1 MPPPFPPRKSAGQK
15 WAIAGA
21 TFGGLALL
29 GMVASAVLH
38 GGQSSGGGSG
48 GDDGSPKYR
57 ITVPQT
63 LAGGKYKLV
72 KDLSQQA
79 DASVPHD
86 GAYAHGLKTA
96 GGQYANG
103 TTTLVMM
110 GIYGTIDDPATA
122 VDHTLRGMTSDGN
135 TAVAVSDRKITP
147 SSGGGPL
154 TCGVDVRR
162 QSGQKI
168 TLSYCVWADSRTN
181 ASVAKADG
189 ADLAQDPQSIDL
201 QALADETAKIRTE
214 VRKPMG

>member
-1 MPPPFPPRKSAGQK
+1 MPPPFPPRKSAGKK

-21 TFGGLALL
+21 TIGGLALL
-29 GMVASAVLH
+29 GAVSSAALH
-38 GGQSSGGGSG
+38 SGQSSGGSS
-48 GDDGSPKYR
+48 GDDGGPKYR

-72 KDLSQQA
+72 KDISQQA
-79 DASVPHD
+79 DASVPHE

-96 GGQYANG
+96 GGQYSHD
-103 TTTLVMM
+103 TTSLVMM

-122 VDHTLRGMTSDGN
+122 LDHTLQGMTSDGN
-135 TAVAVSDRKITP
+135 TDVVVPDRKITP
-147 SSGGGPL
+147 SGGEDPL

-181 ASVAKADG
+181 ASVATADG
-189 ADLAQDPQSIDL
+189 ADLAQDPRSVDL
-201 QALADETAKIRTE
+201 QALADEAAKIRTE
-214 VRKPMG
+214 VRKPMN

>member
-1 MPPPFPPRKSAGQK
+1 MPPPFPPRKSAGKK

-21 TFGGLALL
+21 TVGGLALL
-29 GMVASAVLH
+29 GVLSSAALH
-38 GGQSSGGGSG
+38 GSQGSGGGSG
-48 GDDGSPKYR
+48 DDQGPKYR

-72 KDLSQQA
+72 KDVSQQA

-103 TTTLVMM
+103 TKSLVMM

-122 VDHTLRGMTSDGN
+122 VDHTLRGMESDGN
-135 TAVAVSDRKITP
+135 TDVAVSDRKITP
-147 SSGGGPL
+147 SGGGDPL

-162 QSGQKI
+162 ESGQKI
-168 TLSYCVWADSRTN
+168 TLSYCIWADSRTN
-181 ASVAKADG
+181 ASVATADG
-189 ADLAQDPQSIDL
+189 ADLAQDPQSVDL

-214 VRKPMG
+214 VRKPMD